1 MSSQYETIQ
10 TILDTQLLTVIKAED
25 LQTENTIR
33 TSKTIK
39 FVRSTLLPAQTQIL
53 TLGVGGIDR
62 LNGLFQIDVF
72 TKTGTGFTEGN
83 NTADAI
89 MNAFVKGDNHTSG
102 NVVVFIDNKWRIS
115 ARTLQNFYVVPIFIQ
130 WSCYVK

>member
-33 TSKTIK
+33 TSKTTN

-72 TKTGTGFTEGN
+72 TKIGTGFTEGN

-89 MNAFVKGDNHTSG
+89 MNAFVKGANHTSN
-102 NVVVFIDNKWRIS
+102 NVIVTIDNKWRIS
-115 ARTLQNFYVVPIFIQ
+115 SRTLQNFYVVPVFIQ
-130 WSCYVK
+130 WSCYLK